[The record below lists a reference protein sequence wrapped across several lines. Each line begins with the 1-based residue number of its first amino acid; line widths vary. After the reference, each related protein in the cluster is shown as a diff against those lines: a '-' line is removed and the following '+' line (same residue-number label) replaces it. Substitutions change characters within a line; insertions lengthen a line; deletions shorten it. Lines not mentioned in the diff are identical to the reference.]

1 MNGPHQEVTVLA
13 GGWSASKVDLRK
25 LPGTVIAVNDAAYY
39 APRWDICVSM
49 DRMWAENRWALIE
62 RSTTRSIFLRKSTM
76 KNVDPKGL
84 SHVHLFENDHT
95 AIVLSDEIGTLHGT
109 NSGFCALNLAY
120 QMRPQKLFLVGFDMA
135 LGPRG
140 ERHWFPDYEW
150 KSGGG
155 SGAGKLREWAA
166 QFKMAAKQLAAANVK
181 TRICG
186 NSSAVQYWEQIDKRQ
201 LEKCF
206 DDAAENTESSQGR
219 SAQTRTEALP
229 LRSAL

>member
-1 MNGPHQEVTVLA
+1 MSIPYQQVTVLA

-25 LPGTVIAVNDAAYY
+25 LPGAVIAVNDAAYY

-62 RSTTRSIFLRKSTM
+62 RSTTRAIFLRRSTM

-84 SHVHLFENDHT
+84 KHVHLFENDHKAT
-95 AIVLSDEIGTLHGT
+95 VLSDEVGTLHGT

-140 ERHWFPDYEW
+140 ERHWFPNYPW
-150 KSGGG
+150 KNGGG
-155 SGAGKLREWAA
+155 SGAGKLAEWSRQFDTAA
-166 QFKMAAKQLAAANVK
+166 
-181 TRICG
+181 I
-186 NSSAVQYWEQIDKRQ
+186 Q
-201 LEKCF
+201 LERAGIEVAVCSKLSPVKRWARI
-206 DDAAENTESSQGR
+206 DPANL
-219 SAQTRTEALP
+219 TEAEC
-229 LRSAL
+229 AA